1 MSTTAATPGPQIPGP
16 DRMVPADGPVTTP
29 KRPFSWRDKIG
40 YMFGDWGNDFTFILQ
55 STFFLIFYTNVMGI
69 NAAHVG
75 TLLFVAR
82 ILDAF
87 TDVGAGRLIDTLK
100 PGRSGRF
107 KPWLLRIMIP
117 VTVMAFLMFS
127 PFVADGAYGTR
138 LAWMIVTYILW
149 GSVFYTLINIPYG
162 SMASVISND
171 PGHRASLSVFR
182 SLGGTLANLA
192 ISVVLPLIVFVQIAG
207 SSEMSGTRMMWAAA
221 GCAVLAVICYLLCF
235 VNVEERISTP
245 PKPKEERQSLASA
258 LGSMVTNRGLTGLI
272 ATALLMLV
280 AFMML
285 GGMTPYLLNEY
296 FDNGQLL
303 SLVNFVGLAPTLLL
317 VPVASKL
324 AKTFG
329 KKEVGIVGLT
339 LAVASGVGLFVLH
352 TESPYVFMVGYA
364 LLMLGVA
371 ALNILIWAFITDV
384 IDLQEI
390 RTGERNDA
398 TVYGMYSWS
407 RKLGQAIAGGLT
419 GWALGWIG
427 YASGGGEQS
436 QSVLDG
442 IYTLGTL
449 VPALILL
456 GSLAAL
462 AFWYP
467 LSKKR
472 VDENVAILEERHAAA
487 AAAGGESPSTTPQP

>member
-1 MSTTAATPGPQIPGP
+1 MSTIEATRVPSPTAPT
-16 DRMVPADGPVTTP
+16 DGPAPTP
-29 KRPFSWRDKIG
+29 KRPFSWRDKLG

-55 STFFLIFYTNVMGI
+55 STFFMIFYTNVMGI
-69 NAAHVG
+69 SAAHVG

-87 TDVGAGRLIDTLK
+87 TDVGAGRLIDTVK

-162 SMASVISND
+162 SMASVISLD

-192 ISVVLPLIVFVQIAG
+192 ISVLLPLVVFVQVAG
-207 SSEMSGTRMMWAAA
+207 ESEMSGTRMMWAAL
-221 GCAVLAVICYLLCF
+221 GCGIFAVICYLLCF
-235 VNVEERISTP
+235 VNVEERVATP
-245 PKPKEERQSLASA
+245 PRSKEQRQSLGQA
-258 LGSMVTNRGLTGLI
+258 LRSMAANRGLTGLI
-272 ATALLMLV
+272 ATALFMLI

-285 GGMTPYLLNEY
+285 GGMMPYMLNEY
-296 FDNGQLL
+296 FNDGQLL

-317 VPVASKL
+317 VPVAAKL
-324 AKTFG
+324 AKTVG
-329 KKEVGIVGLT
+329 KKEVGAVGLA
-339 LAVASGVGLFVLH
+339 LAVASGVLLFVIR
-352 TESPYVFMVGYA
+352 TDSPYVFMAGYA
-364 LLMLGVA
+364 LLMLGIA

-384 IDLQEI
+384 IDLHEI

-407 RKLGQAIAGGLT
+407 RKLGQAIAGGLV

-427 YASGGGEQS
+427 YQSGGGEQS
-436 QSVLDG
+436 RSVLDG

-449 VPALILL
+449 VPALLL
-456 GSLAAL
+456 LVSLLAL
-462 AFWYP
+462 VFWYP

-472 VDENVAILEERHAAA
+472 VDENVTILEQRHAAA
-487 AAAGGESPSTTPQP
+487 TAADSPSTTAQP

>member
-1 MSTTAATPGPQIPGP
+1 MSTNTAMPPMQPMP
-16 DRMVPADGPVTTP
+16 PMKPVAAE
-29 KRPFSWRDKIG
+29 KKKDVRPFSFRDKIG

-69 NAAHVG
+69 SAAHVG

-87 TDVGAGRLIDTLK
+87 TDVGAGRLIDVLK

-127 PFVADGAYGTR
+127 PFVADGSYGVR
-138 LAWMIVTYILW
+138 LTWMVVTYILW

-192 ISVVLPLIVFVQIAG
+192 ISVLLPLVVFVQVAG
-207 SSEMSGTRMMWAAA
+207 HSEMSGTRMMWAAL
-221 GCAVLAVICYLLCF
+221 GCGVLAVICYLLCF
-235 VNVEERISTP
+235 VNVEERIATP
-245 PKPKEERQSLASA
+245 PKTKEERQGLGAA
-258 LGSMVTNRGLTGLI
+258 LGSMITNRGLTGLI

-285 GGMTPYLLNEY
+285 GGMMPYMLNEY
-296 FDNGQLL
+296 FNNGQLL
-303 SLVNFVGLAPTLLL
+303 SIVNFVGLAPTLLL
-317 VPVASKL
+317 VPVAAKL

-329 KKEVGIVGLT
+329 KKEVGAAGLT
-339 LAVASGVGLFVLH
+339 LAVIAGIALYVLR
-352 TESPYVFMVGYA
+352 TDSPYVFMVGYA
-364 LLMLGVA
+364 VLMLGIA
-371 ALNILIWAFITDV
+371 ALNLLIWAFITDV

-398 TVYGMYSWS
+398 TVYGLYSWS

-419 GWALGWIG
+419 GWALGWVG
-427 YASGGGEQS
+427 YQSGGVVQS
-436 QSVLDG
+436 ESVLDG
-442 IYTLGTL
+442 IYALGTL
-449 VPALILL
+449 VPALLVLASLL
-456 GSLAAL
+456 AL
-462 AFWYP
+462 VFWYP

-472 VDENVAILEERHAAA
+472 VDENVAILAERHEAAA
-487 AAAGGESPSTTPQP
+487 ASSTQD

>member
-1 MSTTAATPGPQIPGP
+1 
-16 DRMVPADGPVTTP
+16 
-29 KRPFSWRDKIG
+29 
-40 YMFGDWGNDFTFILQ
+40 
-55 STFFLIFYTNVMGI
+55 
-69 NAAHVG
+69 
-75 TLLFVAR
+75 
-82 ILDAF
+82 DAF

-138 LAWMIVTYILW
+138 LAWMVVTYILW

-235 VNVEERISTP
+235 VNVEERIATP

-280 AFMML
+280 
-285 GGMTPYLLNEY
+285 
-296 FDNGQLL
+296 
-303 SLVNFVGLAPTLLL
+303 
-317 VPVASKL
+317 
-324 AKTFG
+324 
-329 KKEVGIVGLT
+329 
-339 LAVASGVGLFVLH
+339 
-352 TESPYVFMVGYA
+352 
-364 LLMLGVA
+364 
-371 ALNILIWAFITDV
+371 
-384 IDLQEI
+384 
-390 RTGERNDA
+390 
-398 TVYGMYSWS
+398 
-407 RKLGQAIAGGLT
+407 
-419 GWALGWIG
+419 
-427 YASGGGEQS
+427 
-436 QSVLDG
+436 
-442 IYTLGTL
+442 
-449 VPALILL
+449 
-456 GSLAAL
+456 
-462 AFWYP
+462 
-467 LSKKR
+467 
-472 VDENVAILEERHAAA
+472 
-487 AAAGGESPSTTPQP
+487 

>member
-1 MSTTAATPGPQIPGP
+1 MSTTAATPSAA
-16 DRMVPADGPVTTP
+16 PAQKKSV
-29 KRPFSWRDKIG
+29 RPFSWRDKLG

-55 STFFLIFYTNVMGI
+55 STFFMIFYTNVMGI
-69 NAAHVG
+69 SAAHVG

-117 VTVMAFLMFS
+117 VTIMAFLMFS

-138 LAWMIVTYILW
+138 LAWMIATYILW

-192 ISVVLPLIVFVQIAG
+192 ISVLLPLVVFVQVAG
-207 SSEMSGTRMMWAAA
+207 ESEMSGTRMMWAAL
-221 GCAVLAVICYLLCF
+221 GCGVLAVICYLLCF
-235 VNVEERISTP
+235 VNVEERITTP
-245 PKPKEERQSLASA
+245 PKQKEQRQGLGQA
-258 LGSMVTNRGLTGLI
+258 LGSMLTNRGLTGLI
-272 ATALLMLV
+272 ATALFMLV

-285 GGMTPYLLNEY
+285 GGMMPYMLNEY
-296 FDNGQLL
+296 FNNGQLL

-329 KKEVGIVGLT
+329 KKEVGTVGLI
-339 LAVASGVGLFVLH
+339 LGVISGVLLFVIR
-352 TESPYVFMVGYA
+352 TDSPYVFMVGYA
-364 LLMLGVA
+364 LLMLGVS

-407 RKLGQAIAGGLT
+407 RKLGQAIAGGLV

-427 YASGGGEQS
+427 YQSGGVEQS

-449 VPALILL
+449 VPALLL
-456 GSLAAL
+456 LVSLLAL
-462 AFWYP
+462 IFWYP
-467 LSKKR
+467 LTKKR

-487 AAAGGESPSTTPQP
+487 AASASEQA